1 MTPEALA
8 ALLREA
14 KTIAVVGL
22 SPKPWRASHQV
33 ARYLQR
39 AGYRIVP
46 VNPEHDAVLGERSYP
61 TLNAAARSH
70 PIDIVDVFR
79 RTEFVGPIVDE
90 AIRVKPPP
98 RLIWL
103 QVGVVEEAA
112 AARAAAAGIPCVM
125 DRCLMVDHRE
135 LHEV

>member
-1 MTPEALA
+1 GGQRNRAHAAAGRMTRDALA
-8 ALLREA
+8 ARRREA
-14 KTIAVVGL
+14 RTIAVVGL

-39 AGYRIVP
+39 PGYRIVP

-90 AIRVKPPP
+90 AIRVKPP
-98 RLIWL
+98 RS
-103 QVGVVEEAA
+103 EE
-112 AARAAAAGIPCVM
+112 
-125 DRCLMVDHRE
+125 HTSE
-135 LHEV
+135 